1 MTNSPLYFAVMRA
14 GMAEERAVNPL
25 CEEGIISD
33 HCLTLADV
41 CEHDA
46 AKAIEFL
53 KDYTPT
59 P

>member
-14 GMAEERAVNPL
+14 GMTEERAVNLL

-33 HCLTLADV
+33 HTITLADV

-46 AKAIEFL
+46 KRAIEFL